1 VTRERPGEGCVELR
15 FARPLAVGAPGQV
28 AVEDY
33 ARALARAEGAEA
45 IPAPGDEGRL
55 AGVHLCA
62 PALGVPGAVHEDVE
76 AFARE
81 MARREGE
88 GLGWS

>member
-1 VTRERPGEGCVELR
+1 MTRGSPSAACVEILFR
-15 FARPLAVGAPGQV
+15 GRLALGGGEQV
-28 AVEDY
+28 ALEDY
-33 ARALARAEGAEA
+33 ARALAWAEGAEVV
-45 IPAPGDEGRL
+45 PVSDDPGRV

-62 PALGVPGAVHEDVE
+62 PAIRPGGAVTEDIE

-81 MARREGE
+81 MAERTGE

>member
-1 VTRERPGEGCVELR
+1 MTRGSPSAACVEILFR
-15 FARPLAVGAPGQV
+15 GRLALGGGEQV
-28 AVEDY
+28 ALEDY
-33 ARALARAEGAEA
+33 ARALARAEGAEVV
-45 IPAPGDEGRL
+45 PAPDDPGRV

-62 PALGVPGAVHEDVE
+62 PAIRPGGAVTEDIE

-81 MARREGE
+81 MAERTGE

>member
-1 VTRERPGEGCVELR
+1 LTRGSSSAACVEIVFQGR
-15 FARPLAVGAPGQV
+15 LALGGGEQV
-28 AVEDY
+28 ALEDY
-33 ARALARAEGAEA
+33 ARELARAQGAEA
-45 IPAPGDEGRL
+45 IPAPDDPGRV

-62 PALGVPGAVHEDVE
+62 PAVRPGSAVVEDIE

-81 MARREGE
+81 MAERTGG

>member
-1 VTRERPGEGCVELR
+1 MTRGIPSAACVEIVFRGCPAL
-15 FARPLAVGAPGQV
+15 GAAEQV
-28 AVEDY
+28 ALEDY
-33 ARALARAEGAEA
+33 ALALARAQGAEV
-45 IPAPGDEGRL
+45 IPAREDPGRV

-62 PALGVPGAVHEDVE
+62 PVIHPGSAVVEDLE

-81 MARREGE
+81 MAERTGE

>member
-1 VTRERPGEGCVELR
+1 LTRGSPSAACVEIVFR
-15 FARPLAVGAPGQV
+15 GRLALGGGEQV
-28 AVEDY
+28 ALEDY
-33 ARALARAEGAEA
+33 ARALARAEGAEVV
-45 IPAPGDEGRL
+45 PAAADPRRV

-62 PALGVPGAVHEDVE
+62 PAIHPGGAVSEDVE

-81 MARREGE
+81 MAERTGE